1 MDENAEPDRTL
12 SSQQQPQPQR
22 PAPTKDGRPPIDWR
36 LPAPRGPKS
45 PAERVL
51 VIVLLAGFWLLA
63 VSSVL
68 QKSAAF
74 EETAQLT
81 AGRSYWLREDFR
93 LHADGAYVT
102 KRWAALPFIRSLDRF
117 PGEASPA
124 WQDARAYPAG
134 HEFLHRSGNDMR
146 TMLLHGR
153 AMMALLAAALCWLVY
168 RWSRALFGV
177 AAGLLSLALCVLAP
191 NLLAHGRLIT
201 ADVPAALFMLLATG
215 CLWMVLHRLTLLT
228 LAAGCAAAALLFL
241 ATPWAVLIV
250 PVAAALVLIRV
261 LGRTPLRTG
270 FWYAERM
277 VHCRGARCVI
287 FAVVLLLHA
296 GAIGAAIWGAY
307 GFRYGPS
314 AAGEGDP
321 FGSWRHLAEN
331 TPVVRAALE
340 AARARRLLPEA
351 YLHGLSMADAAAA
364 KGSAVLAGPVSAT
377 LAAHHLALT
386 LPAKTPLPTMLLAL
400 LALSGAAVA
409 FVAGRYR
416 SLRSR
421 CRRLLGRLYRTAP
434 LWALLATYG
443 AVVAFAGPNVGLRNV
458 LPIYPA
464 AFILA
469 GTAARWVYIR
479 RRWAQAAIAAAA
491 AWLVVATLLCWPNF
505 LPYMNLAVGGPARGW
520 ESVFDCSRDLGQD
533 LPALRGYLHRNGL
546 DDPGRTPVYLA
557 YFGSDDPACY
567 GIRCLRLPG
576 YILWPE
582 TPIHPYP
589 SEAGVYCVS
598 AALLRSDFFRDGQA
612 WSQAREE
619 GYLQGLEEL
628 RKIQQ
633 MKDDPS
639 FRRTMEDNPHIARSW
654 EKNLQEAAA
663 KALRLA
669 RQRSAALCRAL
680 RSRRP
685 DTTINH
691 TIFVYRVSA
700 DDVRR
705 ALDLR

>member
-1 MDENAEPDRTL
+1 MNENAEPDRIP
-12 SSQQQPQPQR
+12 SSDEQAQPQR
-22 PAPTKDGRPPIDWR
+22 PAPAEDRPPPIDWR

-45 PAERVL
+45 LAERAL
-51 VIVLLAGFWLLA
+51 VAVLLAGFWLLA
-63 VSSVL
+63 VSSVCR
-68 QKSAAF
+68 KSAAF

-93 LHADGAYVT
+93 LHADGAYLT
-102 KRWAALPFIRSLDRF
+102 KRWAALPSIRNFDRF
-117 PGEASPA
+117 PADTSGLWRE
-124 WQDARAYPAG
+124 ARAYDVG
-134 HEFLHRSGNDMR
+134 HEFLHRSGNDMQ

-153 AMMALLAAALCWLVY
+153 AMMALLATALCWLVY

-177 AAGLLSLALCVLAP
+177 AAGLLSLVLCVFDP
-191 NLLAHGRLIT
+191 NILAHGRLIT
-201 ADVPAALFMLLATG
+201 ADAPAALFMLLATG
-215 CLWMVLHRLTLLT
+215 CLWLVLHRLTLVT
-228 LAAGCAAAALLFL
+228 LLATCAAAGLLFL

-250 PVAAALVLIRV
+250 PVAAVLVLIRV

-270 FWYAERM
+270 FWYAEKM

-296 GAIGAAIWGAY
+296 GAIGATLWAAY
-307 GFRYGPS
+307 GFRYGPT
-314 AAGEGDP
+314 AAGEGNP
-321 FGSWRHLAEN
+321 FGSWPCLAEN
-331 TPVVRAALE
+331 TPVVRAALTF
-340 AARARRLLPEA
+340 ARARHLLPEA
-351 YLHGLSMADAAAA
+351 YLHGLSMAEAAAA

-377 LAAHHLALT
+377 PAPHHLVLT
-386 LPAKTPLPTMLLAL
+386 LLAKTPLPVMLLAL
-400 LALSGAAVA
+400 LALAGALVA
-409 FVAGRYR
+409 LVAGTCR

-421 CRRLLGRLYRTAP
+421 CRRLLSALYRTVP

-443 AVVAFAGPNVGLRNV
+443 AVVALAGPNVGLRNV

-469 GTAARWVYIR
+469 GAAARWLYIR
-479 RRWAQAAIAAAA
+479 RRWAQAAVAVPVG
-491 AWLVVATLLCWPNF
+491 WLVVATLLCWPNF
-505 LPYMNLAVGGPARGW
+505 LPYMNLAVGGPARGQD
-520 ESVFDCSRDLGQD
+520 SVFDSSRDLGQD
-533 LPALRGYLHRNGL
+533 LPALRAYLHRNGL
-546 DDPGRTPVYLA
+546 DGPGRTPVYLA

-567 GIRCLRLPG
+567 GIPCLRLPG
-576 YILWPE
+576 HILWPE

-598 AALLRSDFFRDGQA
+598 AALLRSDFFRDAQA

-619 GYLQGLEEL
+619 GCLLGLEKL

-654 EKNLQEAAA
+654 ETNLQDAAA
-663 KALRLA
+663 QAVRLA
-669 RQRSAALCRAL
+669 RQRSSALCRTL

-700 DDVRR
+700 DEIRR
-705 ALDLR
+705 ALNLR